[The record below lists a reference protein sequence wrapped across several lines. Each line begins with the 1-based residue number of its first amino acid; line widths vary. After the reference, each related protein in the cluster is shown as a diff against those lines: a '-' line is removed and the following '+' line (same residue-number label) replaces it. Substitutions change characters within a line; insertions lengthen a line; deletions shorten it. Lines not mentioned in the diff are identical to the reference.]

1 MRGVRRKAAGA
12 AAGVE
17 ADVGCWLTFGTLG
30 ARNRRTSKLAWSVH
44 TEQPPGATAAPA
56 AATPAATAA
65 YAARFPALAAA
76 HHFRKL
82 RHGPA
87 WSVSSIGLGTY
98 LGPADDDTDHRYA
111 AALDAALAG
120 GINLLDTASNYR
132 DQRSERLIGAAL
144 ARAGFD
150 RGAVAVCSKAGF
162 INPGDRFPEGLIR
175 PGELV
180 GGVHCMAP
188 VFLAF
193 QLERSLTNL
202 ALDALDVYYLHNP
215 EFQQAQLGREE
226 FYRRLRQAFA
236 LLEQQAAQGRIGA
249 YGLATWS
256 GLRVPPDDAGFLDL
270 QRAVSLARELAG
282 DAHHFR
288 FLQLPYNLAMPEAS
302 VLMNQ
307 AVEKPPY
314 VSVLNAAYRLGLNV
328 VASASL
334 MQGQL
339 SRLPTEARAHLQQFF
354 PGPAT
359 DAALALQFVRSSTGV
374 ACALVGMSNPAHVTD
389 ALALAALPPAPPS
402 QVSKLLQQ

>member
-1 MRGVRRKAAGA
+1 MR
-12 AAGVE
+12 
-17 ADVGCWLTFGTLG
+17 
-30 ARNRRTSKLAWSVH
+30 
-44 TEQPPGATAAPA
+44 TEQPPAGVSAPAIATAAS
-56 AATPAATAA
+56 TAA
-65 YAARFPALAAA
+65 FAARFPALAAA

-87 WSVSSIGLGTY
+87 WSVSSLGLGTY
-98 LGPADDDTDHRYA
+98 LGPADEATDARYA

-132 DQRSERLIGAAL
+132 DQRSERMIGAVL
-144 ARAGFD
+144 ARAGVA
-150 RGAVAVCSKAGF
+150 RGEIVVCSKAGF
-162 INPGDRFPEGLIR
+162 INPGDRFPQGLIR

-188 VFLAF
+188 VFLAH
-193 QLERSLTNL
+193 QLERSLANL
-202 ALDALDVYYLHNP
+202 ALDAIDVYYLHNP

-226 FYRRLRQAFA
+226 FYRRLRLAFA
-236 LLEQQAAQGRIGA
+236 LLEQQAAQGRIAA

-256 GLRVPPDDAGFLDL
+256 GLRVAPDDAEFLDL

-282 DAHHFR
+282 DGHHFR

-339 SRLPTEARAHLQQFF
+339 ARLPAEARTHLQQFL
-354 PGPAT
+354 PGPAS
-359 DAALALQFVRSSTGV
+359 DAALALQFARSSTGV
-374 ACALVGMSNPAHVTD
+374 ASALVGLSTPAHVAE
-389 ALALAALPPAPPS
+389 ALALAALAPAPPS
-402 QVSKLLQQ
+402 QVAKLLQQ